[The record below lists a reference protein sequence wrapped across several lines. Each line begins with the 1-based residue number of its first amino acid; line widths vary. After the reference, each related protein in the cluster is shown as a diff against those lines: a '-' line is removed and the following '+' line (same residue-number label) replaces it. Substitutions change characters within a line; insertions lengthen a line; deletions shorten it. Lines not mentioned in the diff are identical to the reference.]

1 MYLFRKTIKTEGSV
15 CKIILIKGLKESR
28 IPVLISIFQFHLII
42 LILEA
47 NISLNSTFK
56 MTGQNDKKV
65 AIIGTLKEKSL
76 LKQKV
81 FDNTL
86 ESFSVVKDV
95 LKSLSKE
102 INSSLGGIDSRIRLE
117 YTDRS
122 NFDAQ
127 LKVAGDILLFSMHS
141 NIFQFDREHPAWKTA
156 YIQKN
161 KYNAYSGIIN
171 IYNFLNDS
179 FKYSRLD
186 DLGYLIARIFINH
199 EKQYFVEGKRQM
211 GMLFTNYGNEEI
223 SKQSLQ
229 MIISTAI
236 QYALEF
242 DLLVPP
248 YDAVKIATVG
258 QAEAKIQHS
267 RVITGKR
274 LGFQFNSDDVLVS
287 NPQET

>member
-1 MYLFRKTIKTEGSV
+1 MSDQI
-15 CKIILIKGLKESR
+15 
-28 IPVLISIFQFHLII
+28 
-42 LILEA
+42 
-47 NISLNSTFK
+47 
-56 MTGQNDKKV
+56 DKKQE
-65 AIIGTLKEKSL
+65 IIGTLKEKSI
-76 LKQKV
+76 LKQRV
-81 FDNTL
+81 FDNTF
-86 ESFSVVKDV
+86 ESFCNLKDV
-95 LKSLSKE
+95 LKNLAKE
-102 INSSLGGIDSRIRLE
+102 VNTNLAGMDSRIKLE

-127 LKVAGDILLFSMHS
+127 IKVAGDILLFSMHS

-171 IYNFLNDS
+171 IYNFLADS
-179 FKYSRLD
+179 FKYSRQD

-211 GMLFTNYGNEEI
+211 GMLFTNYGSEEI
-223 SKQSLQ
+223 NKQSLQ
-229 MIISTAI
+229 IIITTAI
-236 QYALEF
+236 QYSLEF

-248 YDAVKIATVG
+248 YDTVKIATVG

-274 LGFQFNSDDVLVS
+274 LGFQFNSDDVLINNS
-287 NPQET
+287 HNT

>member
-1 MYLFRKTIKTEGSV
+1 MAEQD
-15 CKIILIKGLKESR
+15 E
-28 IPVLISIFQFHLII
+28 
-42 LILEA
+42 
-47 NISLNSTFK
+47 
-56 MTGQNDKKV
+56 KKQQIV
-65 AIIGTLKEKSL
+65 ATLKEKSL

-81 FDNTL
+81 YDHTF
-86 ESFSVVKDV
+86 ESFCI
-95 LKSLSKE
+95 LKEILKNLSKD
-102 INSSLGGIDSRIRLE
+102 INSSLGGIDPRIRLE

-127 LKVAGDILLFSMHS
+127 IKVAGDILLFSMHS
-141 NIFQFDREHPAWKTA
+141 NIFQFDREHPAWKTQ

-171 IYNFLNDS
+171 IYNFLADS
-179 FKYSRLD
+179 FRYSRLD

-211 GMLFTNYGNEEI
+211 GMLFSNYGNEEI
-223 SKQSLQ
+223 SRNSLQ
-229 MIISTAI
+229 LIIATAI
-236 QYALEF
+236 QYSMEF

-248 YDAVKIATVG
+248 YDTVKIATVG

-274 LGFQFNSDDVLVS
+274 LGFQFNSDDVLLANS
-287 NPQET
+287 NDT

>member
-1 MYLFRKTIKTEGSV
+1 MSELD
-15 CKIILIKGLKESR
+15 
-28 IPVLISIFQFHLII
+28 
-42 LILEA
+42 
-47 NISLNSTFK
+47 
-56 MTGQNDKKV
+56 DKKLH
-65 AIIGTLKEKSL
+65 IIGTLKEKSL

-81 FDNTL
+81 YDNTL
-86 ESFSVVKDV
+86 QSFGLVKEI
-95 LKSLSKE
+95 LRTLSKDM
-102 INSSLGGIDSRIRLE
+102 NLSVGGIDPRIKLE

-122 NFDAQ
+122 GFDAQ
-127 LKVAGDILLFSMHS
+127 IKIAADILLFSMHS

-171 IYNFLNDS
+171 IYNFLADS
-179 FKYSRLD
+179 FKYSRFD

-199 EKQYFVEGKRQM
+199 ENQYFVEGKRQM

-223 SKQSLQ
+223 SKTALQ
-229 MIISTAI
+229 NIIYTAM

-248 YDAVKIATVG
+248 YDTVKIATVG

-267 RVITGKR
+267 KVITGKR
-274 LGFQFNSDDVLVS
+274 LGFQFNSDDVLGNNS
-287 NPQET
+287 KKT

>member
-1 MYLFRKTIKTEGSV
+1 MTD
-15 CKIILIKGLKESR
+15 
-28 IPVLISIFQFHLII
+28 
-42 LILEA
+42 
-47 NISLNSTFK
+47 LNE
-56 MTGQNDKKV
+56 KKL
-65 AIIGTLKEKSL
+65 AIISTLKEKSI

-86 ESFSVVKDV
+86 EAFSNVKDV
-95 LKSLSKE
+95 LKSLAKE
-102 INSSLGGIDSRIRLE
+102 VNINLTGMDSRIKLE

-127 LKVAGDILLFSMHS
+127 IKVAGDILLFSMHS

-161 KYNAYSGIIN
+161 KFNAYSGIIN
-171 IYNFLNDS
+171 IYNFLADS
-179 FKYSRLD
+179 FKYSRQD

-211 GMLFTNYGNEEI
+211 GMLFTNFGNEEI
-223 SKQSLQ
+223 SKQSLHV
-229 MIISTAI
+229 IISTAI
-236 QYALEF
+236 QYSLEF

-248 YDAVKIATVG
+248 YDTVKIATVG

-267 RVITGKR
+267 RVMTGKR
-274 LGFQFNSDDVLVS
+274 LGFQFNSDDVLIS
-287 NPQET
+287 NPQES

>member
-1 MYLFRKTIKTEGSV
+1 MSDQI
-15 CKIILIKGLKESR
+15 
-28 IPVLISIFQFHLII
+28 
-42 LILEA
+42 
-47 NISLNSTFK
+47 
-56 MTGQNDKKV
+56 DKKQE
-65 AIIGTLKEKSL
+65 IIGTLKEKSV
-76 LKQKV
+76 LKQRV
-81 FDNTL
+81 FDNTF
-86 ESFSVVKDV
+86 ESFCSVKDV
-95 LKSLSKE
+95 LKSLAKDV
-102 INSSLGGIDSRIRLE
+102 NSNLAGMDSRIKLE

-127 LKVAGDILLFSMHS
+127 IKVAGDILLFSMHS

-171 IYNFLNDS
+171 IYNFLADS
-179 FKYSRLD
+179 FKYSRQD

-211 GMLFTNYGNEEI
+211 GMLFTNYGSEEI
-223 SKQSLQ
+223 SRQSLQ
-229 MIISTAI
+229 LIITTAI
-236 QYALEF
+236 QYSLEF

-248 YDAVKIATVG
+248 YDTVKIATVG

-274 LGFQFNSDDVLVS
+274 LGFQFNSDDVLINNS
-287 NPQET
+287 HNT

>member
-1 MYLFRKTIKTEGSV
+1 MSDHNE
-15 CKIILIKGLKESR
+15 
-28 IPVLISIFQFHLII
+28 
-42 LILEA
+42 
-47 NISLNSTFK
+47 
-56 MTGQNDKKV
+56 KKQE
-65 AIIGTLKEKSL
+65 IIGTLKEKSL

-81 FDNTL
+81 YDNTF
-86 ESFSVVKDV
+86 ESFGIVKDI

-102 INSSLGGIDSRIRLE
+102 VNTNLSGLDSRVKLE

-127 LKVAGDILLFSMHS
+127 IKVAGDILLFSMHS

-171 IYNFLNDS
+171 IYNFLADS
-179 FKYSRLD
+179 FRYSRLD

-211 GMLFTNYGNEEI
+211 GMLFTNYGSEEI

-229 MIISTAI
+229 VIISTAI

-248 YDAVKIATVG
+248 YDTVKIATVG

-274 LGFQFNSDDVLVS
+274 LGFQFNSDDVLIS
-287 NPQET
+287 GPNKT

>member
-1 MYLFRKTIKTEGSV
+1 MAELD
-15 CKIILIKGLKESR
+15 
-28 IPVLISIFQFHLII
+28 
-42 LILEA
+42 
-47 NISLNSTFK
+47 
-56 MTGQNDKKV
+56 DKKTT
-65 AIIGTLKEKSL
+65 IINTLREKSI

-81 FDNTL
+81 YDNTL
-86 ESFSVVKDV
+86 EWFSVIKDILKNLSKDV
-95 LKSLSKE
+95 
-102 INSSLGGIDSRIRLE
+102 NVNLGNIDSRIKME

-127 LKVAGDILLFSMHS
+127 LKIAGDILLFSMHS
-141 NIFQFDREHPAWKTA
+141 NIFQFDREHPAWKTP

-171 IYNFLNDS
+171 IYNFLFDS

-199 EKQYFVEGKRQM
+199 ENQYLVEGKRQM
-211 GMLFTNYGNEEI
+211 GMLFSNYGNEAI
-223 SKQSLQ
+223 TRSSLQ
-229 MIISTAI
+229 VIISTAI
-236 QYALEF
+236 QYSLEF

-248 YDAVKIATVG
+248 YDTVKIATVG

-274 LGFQFNSDDVLVS
+274 LGFQFNSDDVLIK
-287 NPQET
+287 NPHET

>member
-1 MYLFRKTIKTEGSV
+1 MSTPDEKKLS
-15 CKIILIKGLKESR
+15 II
-28 IPVLISIFQFHLII
+28 QT
-42 LILEA
+42 
-47 NISLNSTFK
+47 LN
-56 MTGQNDKKV
+56 D
-65 AIIGTLKEKSL
+65 KSL

-86 ESFSVVKDV
+86 ESFFMVKEV
-95 LKSLSKE
+95 LRNLSKE
-102 INSSLGGIDSRIRLE
+102 INTRLFGADSRIRLE

-127 LKVAGDILLFSMHS
+127 IKVAGDILLFSMHS
-141 NIFQFDREHPAWKTA
+141 NIFQFDREHPAWKTP

-171 IYNFLNDS
+171 IYNFLADS
-179 FKYSRLD
+179 FRYSRSE

-223 SKQSLQ
+223 NKQSLEL
-229 MIISTAI
+229 IISTAI
-236 QYALEF
+236 QYCLEF

-248 YDAVKIATVG
+248 YDTIKIATVG
-258 QAEAKIQHS
+258 QVEAKIQHS
-267 RVITGKR
+267 RMITGKR
-274 LGFQFNSDDVLVS
+274 LGFQFNSDDVLIS

>member
-1 MYLFRKTIKTEGSV
+1 MSD
-15 CKIILIKGLKESR
+15 
-28 IPVLISIFQFHLII
+28 
-42 LILEA
+42 
-47 NISLNSTFK
+47 LNE
-56 MTGQNDKKV
+56 KKQ
-65 AIIGTLKEKSL
+65 AIIGTLKEKSV

-81 FDNTL
+81 YDNTF
-86 ESFSVVKDV
+86 ESFCFLKDI
-95 LKSLSKE
+95 LKNLSKE
-102 INSSLGGIDSRIRLE
+102 INTNISGVDSRIKLE

-127 LKVAGDILLFSMHS
+127 LKVAGDILFFSMHS

-171 IYNFLNDS
+171 IYNFLADS

-223 SKQSLQ
+223 SKESLQ
-229 MIISTAI
+229 IVIETAI
-236 QYALEF
+236 QYSLEF

-248 YDAVKIATVG
+248 YDSVKIATVG
-258 QAEAKIQHS
+258 QAESKIQHS
-267 RVITGKR
+267 RIITGKR
-274 LGFQFNSDDVLVS
+274 LGFQFNSDDVLNNDS
-287 NPQET
+287 YEH

>member
-1 MYLFRKTIKTEGSV
+1 MV
-15 CKIILIKGLKESR
+15 D
-28 IPVLISIFQFHLII
+28 
-42 LILEA
+42 
-47 NISLNSTFK
+47 
-56 MTGQNDKKV
+56 QNEKKL
-65 AIIGTLKEKSL
+65 AIISTLKEKSI

-86 ESFSVVKDV
+86 EAFSNVKDV

-102 INSSLGGIDSRIRLE
+102 VNTNLTGMDSRIKLE

-127 LKVAGDILLFSMHS
+127 IKVAGDILLFSMHS

-161 KYNAYSGIIN
+161 KFNAYSGIIN
-171 IYNFLNDS
+171 IYNFLADS
-179 FKYSRLD
+179 FKYSRQD

-223 SKQSLQ
+223 NKQSLHI
-229 MIISTAI
+229 IISTAI
-236 QYALEF
+236 QYSLEF

-248 YDAVKIATVG
+248 YDTVKIATVG

-267 RVITGKR
+267 RVMTGKR
-274 LGFQFNSDDVLVS
+274 LGFQFNSDDVLIS
-287 NPQET
+287 NPQES

>member
-1 MYLFRKTIKTEGSV
+1 MPENNEKK
-15 CKIILIKGLKESR
+15 
-28 IPVLISIFQFHLII
+28 
-42 LILEA
+42 LE
-47 NISLNSTFK
+47 
-56 MTGQNDKKV
+56 
-65 AIIGTLKEKSL
+65 IIGTLKEKSL

-81 FDNTL
+81 YDNTF
-86 ESFSVVKDV
+86 ESFNTAKDV

-102 INSSLGGIDSRIRLE
+102 INTSIIGTDSRIKLE

-127 LKVAGDILLFSMHS
+127 IKVAGDILLFSMHS
-141 NIFQFDREHPAWKTA
+141 NIFQFDREHPAWKTS

-161 KYNAYSGIIN
+161 KFNAYCGIIN
-171 IYNFLNDS
+171 IYNYLADS
-179 FKYSRLD
+179 FKYSRQD

-211 GMLFTNYGNEEI
+211 GMLFTNFGSEEI
-223 SKQSLQ
+223 SRQSLQ
-229 MIISTAI
+229 LIISTAI
-236 QYALEF
+236 LYALEF

-274 LGFQFNSDDVLVS
+274 LGFQFNSDDVLFGNS
-287 NPQET
+287 NNT

>member
-1 MYLFRKTIKTEGSV
+1 MSELD
-15 CKIILIKGLKESR
+15 
-28 IPVLISIFQFHLII
+28 
-42 LILEA
+42 
-47 NISLNSTFK
+47 
-56 MTGQNDKKV
+56 DKKLV
-65 AIIGTLKEKSL
+65 IIGTLKEKSL

-81 FDNTL
+81 YDNTL
-86 ESFSVVKDV
+86 QSFSVLKDV
-95 LKSLSKE
+95 LKNFSKE
-102 INSSLGGIDSRIRLE
+102 VNLSISGIDTRIKIE

-141 NIFQFDREHPAWKTA
+141 NIFQFDREHPAWKTS

-171 IYNFLNDS
+171 IYNYLADS

-199 EKQYFVEGKRQM
+199 ENQYFVEGKRQM
-211 GMLFTNYGNEEI
+211 GMLFTNYGSEEI
-223 SKQSLQ
+223 SKPALQ
-229 MIISTAI
+229 TIIYTAV

-248 YDAVKIATVG
+248 YDTVKIATVG

-267 RVITGKR
+267 KLITGKR
-274 LGFQFNSDDVLVS
+274 LGFQFNSDDVLV
-287 NPQET
+287 NGPQQS

>member
-1 MYLFRKTIKTEGSV
+1 MTDIKEKKQNIINTI
-15 CKIILIKGLKESR
+15 
-28 IPVLISIFQFHLII
+28 
-42 LILEA
+42 
-47 NISLNSTFK
+47 
-56 MTGQNDKKV
+56 
-65 AIIGTLKEKSL
+65 KEKSV

-81 FDNTL
+81 YDNTL
-86 ESFSVVKDV
+86 ESFCIIKEI
-95 LKSLSKE
+95 LKSFAKGV
-102 INSSLGGIDSRIRLE
+102 NGNLGNIDPRVKLE

-122 NFDAQ
+122 SFDAQ
-127 LKVAGDILLFSMHS
+127 LKVAGDILFFSMHS

-171 IYNFLNDS
+171 IYNFLFDS
-179 FKYSRLD
+179 IKYSRQD

-211 GMLFTNYGNEEI
+211 GMLFSNYGNEEI
-223 SKQSLQ
+223 TKQALQ
-229 MIISTAI
+229 VIISTAI
-236 QYALEF
+236 QYTLEF

-248 YDAVKIATVG
+248 YDTVKIATVG

-274 LGFQFNSDDVLVS
+274 LGFQFNSDDVLEK
-287 NPQET
+287 NLNKT